1 MDNGK
6 VEDYAAWV
14 KTLDFVEVSDADLDN
29 DTYEVAEK
37 QYLQNNTKQ
46 AIATLSSYVSKFPNG
61 IHALKANFYLAQ
73 SYYADG
79 LESNAIPNYEYVVSK
94 PRSEF
99 TEQSLARLC
108 EIHLKKDDFNKAVP
122 VLQRLE
128 TEADFPQNV
137 TFAQANLMRAYYD
150 QKEYPNAV
158 VYADKVLAN
167 PKTDNKI
174 KSDAQIIV
182 ARAAIQVNDEAK
194 ARVAYAKL
202 LTIAKG
208 ELAAEA
214 LYYDAYF
221 KNKEGK
227 YEDSNKTVQK
237 LAKDF
242 SGYKYFGAK
251 GLIVMAK
258 NYYQMKDNFSATS
271 ILDSVIKNFS
281 TYTDVVDEAQTE
293 LKIIKG
299 EAAKTNSS
307 LTE

>member
-1 MDNGK
+1 
-6 VEDYAAWV
+6 
-14 KTLDFVEVSDADLDN
+14 
-29 DTYEVAEK
+29 
-37 QYLQNNTKQ
+37 LQNNTKQ
-46 AIATLSSYVSKFPNG
+46 AISSLSGYVAKFPNG

-73 SYYADG
+73 SYFADG
-79 LESNAIPNYEYVVSK
+79 LETNAIPNYEYVISK
-94 PRSEF
+94 PRNEF
-99 TEQSLARLC
+99 TEQALARLC
-108 EIHLKKDDFNKAVP
+108 EIHLKKNDYSKAVP

-128 TEADFPQNV
+128 AEADFPQNV
-137 TFAQANLMRAYYD
+137 TFAQANLMRAFYE
-150 QKEYPNAV
+150 QKDYANAV

-174 KSDAQIIV
+174 KSDAQIII

-221 KNKEGK
+221 KNKDGK
-227 YEDSNKTVQK
+227 YEDSNKAVQK
-237 LAKDF
+237 LAKEY

-258 NYYQMKDNFSATS
+258 NYYQLKDNFSATS
-271 ILDSVIKNFS
+271 ILESVIKNFA
-281 TYTDVVDEAQTE
+281 TYEDVVTNAQTE
-293 LKIIKG
+293 LDSIKA
-299 EAAKTNSS
+299 EISKTNSS
-307 LTE
+307 IEK